1 MKKLKRSERLVE
13 LTQYLLSRPHSLIPL
28 TTFAERYQSAKSS
41 ISEDLAIIK
50 EVFQEEGI
58 GELQTMAG
66 AAGGVRFMPKVPV
79 AQSLA
84 FIESICR
91 ELEQPDRILPGGYMY
106 MSDILGEPRT
116 VNEIGRT
123 FATLFAEIEA
133 DAVMT
138 VETKGIPL
146 AYATASYLNLPVII
160 VRRDHSAVEG
170 SAVSI
175 NYVSGSAKRM
185 HTMSLGRRALREQ
198 SRVLIVDDF
207 MRAGGTI
214 QGMKD
219 LLAEF
224 RAQVAGVGV
233 FVESGDVE
241 EHLVTDYVS
250 LARIQDIDTKSKV
263 ACVTP
268 GNYFTAA
275 DSSAVSQQRGG
286 VLS

>member
-50 EVFQEEGI
+50 EVFLEEGV
-58 GELQTMAG
+58 GDLQTMAG
-66 AAGGVRFMPKVPV
+66 AAGGVKFLPK
-79 AQSLA
+79 AQAADSLA
-84 FIESICR
+84 FVESICR
-91 ELEQPDRILPGGYMY
+91 ELTASDRILPGGYMY
-106 MSDILGEPRT
+106 MSDILGDPKT
-116 VNEIGRT
+116 VNEIGRI
-123 FATLFAEIEA
+123 FATLFAEVEA

-146 AYATASYLNLPVII
+146 AYATAGYLNLPVII

-185 HTMSLGRRALREQ
+185 HTMSLGRRALREE

-224 RAQVAGVGV
+224 RAQVAGVAV
-233 FVESGDVE
+233 FVEAGDVE
-241 EHLVTDYVS
+241 EHLVSDYVS
-250 LARIQDIDTKSKV
+250 LARIHDIDTKSKL
-263 ACVTP
+263 ASVTP
-268 GNYFTAA
+268 GNYFAA
-275 DSSAVSQQRGG
+275 VREMSAAIQGG
-286 VLS
+286 ETP